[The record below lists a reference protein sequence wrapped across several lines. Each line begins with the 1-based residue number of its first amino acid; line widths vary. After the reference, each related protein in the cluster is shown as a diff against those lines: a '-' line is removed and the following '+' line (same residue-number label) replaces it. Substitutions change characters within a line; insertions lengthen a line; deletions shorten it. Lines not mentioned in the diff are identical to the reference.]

1 LKEYGRYALFAIDF
15 DMSMLT
21 PDIQEKIPIPLLRE
35 IEKENKNYG
44 IFSEPWFIEEMKE
57 AVDNYERKVPISAG
71 VIFVNCN
78 KKFCI
83 ALIGTH
89 SNGFDCANGN
99 GHTKEFRPTFFGVGA
114 GESTAL
120 MIVTFIAGQ
129 HKNVANIEFEFDVK
143 VRGFGCAVWSTLSI
157 VYNDLARHFRGR
169 SVI

>member
-1 LKEYGRYALFAIDF
+1 MRSSTPCQELLYEANAKTEFGKNLARHYGVPEAAKEKNFAWFQLARTRTGSF
-15 DMSMLT
+15 D
-21 PDIQEKIPIPLLRE
+21 
-35 IEKENKNYG
+35 Y
-44 IFSEPWFIEEMKE
+44 
-57 AVDNYERKVPISAG
+57 
-71 VIFVNCN
+71 
-78 KKFCI
+78 
-83 ALIGTH
+83 
-89 SNGFDCANGN
+89 ANGN